1 LTGYNI
7 YRASSPSGPFT
18 LVGTA
23 GAAAT
28 GFIDSTVAVATYYY
42 EVTAVATGGVESVV
56 SNVAPVT
63 IP

>member
-1 LTGYNI
+1 
-7 YRASSPSGPFT
+7 
-18 LVGTA
+18 VGTA

>member
-1 LTGYNI
+1 
-7 YRASSPSGPFT
+7 
-18 LVGTA
+18 VGSA

-28 GFIDSTVAVATYYY
+28 GFVDATVSIATYYY